1 METNL
6 ELEAKLK
13 LEAELKQ
20 FAIKCYENARQY
32 ETEWAQDKENTEKLA
47 KAVDYYHLSAHLKNP
62 DALFAI
68 AGLYFLGRGV
78 LEDNNFALAYY
89 ELAVQHG
96 HPKARIAANS
106 LKKNINNIESE
117 IHQSQEDVGSNIHT
131 LSSETSSSVP
141 SSPLSSSRGTSSP
154 LSSSSGTSSRG
165 TSSPLSSSSGT
176 SSRGTSSPLSR
187 KRQKTQKL
195 VKQFSG
201 LAPSQL
207 LGGMSRKGGY
217 TYRRTSNTLKHR
229 KHSTRK
235 R

>member
-165 TSSPLSSSSGT
+165 TSSPLS
-176 SSRGTSSPLSR
+176 R
-187 KRQKTQKL
+187 KRQKTKEL
-195 VKQFSG
+195 VQQFSG

>member
-165 TSSPLSSSSGT
+165 TSSPLS
-176 SSRGTSSPLSR
+176 R

>member
-1 METNL
+1 METDL
-6 ELEAKLK
+6 ER
-13 LEAELKQ
+13 

-32 ETEWAQDKENTEKLA
+32 ETEWTQDKENTEKLA
-47 KAVDYYHLSAHLKNP
+47 KAVDYYHLSAHLRNP
-62 DALFAI
+62 DALFAL
-68 AGLYFLGRGV
+68 ASLYLIGRGV
-78 LEDNNFALAYY
+78 VEDNNFALAYY

-131 LSSETSSSVP
+131 LSSETFSSLP
-141 SSPLSSSRGTSSP
+141 SSPLSSSSRTSSSLSSSPLTLHSLSSSRGTSSP
-154 LSSSSGTSSRG
+154 LSF
-165 TSSPLSSSSGT
+165 SPLSSS
-176 SSRGTSSPLSR
+176 PLSQKKR
-187 KRQKTQKL
+187 KINPQL

-201 LAPSQL
+201 LAASQL
-207 LGGMSRKGGY
+207 LRGTSRKGGY